1 MFLIVLFVWFQS
13 GGDNLLENKDQYG
26 KTVVHYAAA
35 RCNVDVRILV
45 SLGKDATHVNCSRQ
59 IFLANRL
66 YKGSRDLAIQ
76 IW

>member
-1 MFLIVLFVWFQS
+1 MFPIVLFVWFQS

-45 SLGKDATHVNCSRQ
+45 RILVSLGKDATHVNCSRQ
-59 IFLANRL
+59 MFLANRP
-66 YKGSRDLAIQ
+66 YKGHET
-76 IW
+76 

>member
-1 MFLIVLFVWFQS
+1 MKLLIKRVLDTCVNYACPLFVWFQS

-45 SLGKDATHVNCSRQ
+45 SLGKDAVNRRTSNA
-59 IFLANRL
+59 FV
-66 YKGSRDLAIQ
+66 KF
-76 IW
+76 